1 MNPNFPIYIPTK
13 GRWTSR
19 TTARVLDRMG
29 VPYRIIV
36 EKQEYAEYAKH
47 FAPSQMLILPARY
60 KAEYD
65 TCDDLGDTKSKGPG
79 AARNFAWDH
88 SISEGHR
95 WHWVMDDNLEQ
106 FYRMNRN
113 KRLVT
118 DSGSIFKAAEDFVER
133 YENIAI
139 SGLNYHTFARKND
152 AIDPY
157 TLNTRIYSCLLIR
170 NDIPYRW
177 RGRYNE
183 DTDICLRVLRDGWV
197 TLQFNA
203 FLAGKVTTQRMQGGN
218 TQEFYKEDGT
228 HPKSQMLADL
238 HPDVAKVVWRFNRW
252 HHRVD
257 YSPFADNKLI
267 PKEGVKI
274 PEGINEY
281 GMILQPYLEAPVL
294 VEIAKRAK
302 ITEERI
308 ENEIKTN

>member
-1 MNPNFPIYIPTK
+1 MDA
-13 GRWTSR
+13 S
-19 TTARVLDRMG
+19 DR
-29 VPYRIIV
+29 P
-36 EKQEYAEYAKH
+36 
-47 FAPSQMLILPARY
+47 
-60 KAEYD
+60 
-65 TCDDLGDTKSKGPG
+65 CDVRNLG
-79 AARNFAWDH
+79 
-88 SISEGHR
+88 
-95 WHWVMDDNLEQ
+95 
-106 FYRMNRN
+106 
-113 KRLVT
+113 KRC
-118 DSGSIFKAAEDFVER
+118 KR

-139 SGLNYHTFARKND
+139 SGLNYRFFVVAAKWY
-152 AIDPY
+152 APY
-157 TLNTRIYSCLLIR
+157 RINHRIYSCLLIR